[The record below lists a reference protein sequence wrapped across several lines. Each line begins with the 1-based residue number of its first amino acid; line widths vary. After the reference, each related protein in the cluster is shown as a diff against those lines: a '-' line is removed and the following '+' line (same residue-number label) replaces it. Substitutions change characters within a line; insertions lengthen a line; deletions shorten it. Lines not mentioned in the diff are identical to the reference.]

1 MVKQMVTSMTL
12 PQIRQRQNAGLIGGQ
27 VILERYGV
35 DWLKEIGK
43 RGGRPR
49 LKDIELLRQQK
60 AIKAAN
66 IENQIGGMDSR
77 RSENLGQLKRL
88 VKLKYFGTK
97 S

>member
-1 MVKQMVTSMTL
+1 MLTNMTL
-12 PQIRQRQNAGLIGGQ
+12 PQINQRKNAGLIGGQ
-27 VILERYGV
+27 AVLERYGI
-35 DWLKEIGK
+35 DWLKRIGK

-60 AIKAAN
+60 AFKAAN
-66 IENQIGGMDSR
+66 KENQIGGMDSR